1 MTDPFVEYYLNQAG
15 SGIGPVFRGAMYQR
29 GHGIGSWLS
38 GLFRSVFP
46 LFKSSAKTIGQED
59 LNAGFGLLK
68 DTINQ
73 KPLKASLKER
83 TREFRNNL
91 MSKVDAGST
100 PCTVQGI
107 KGERDLNVL
116 LTNATAQIFSRNVV
130 HP

>member
-46 LFKSSAKTIGQED
+46 LFKSGAKTIGQEA
-59 LNAGFGLLK
+59 LNAGFGLLR

-83 TREFRNNL
+83 MREVGNNL
-91 MSKVDAGST
+91 MSKADDRIDAMHGSGYKRRKR
-100 PCTVQGI
+100 PKYAPNKRHCA
-107 KGERDLNVL
+107 D
-116 LTNATAQIFSRNVV
+116 IFS
-130 HP
+130 